1 MAQIGAAVVTPRPK
15 AGRVFAVGRRVRL
28 SDVSPQ
34 GRVRLDAVARYLQDV
49 ARDDSADADFAEP
62 MAWVVRRTLIE
73 AANLPRHQ
81 EWMEIATW
89 CSGYG
94 GRWAERRT
102 EITGDRGGAVSAVAV
117 WVHVDGRMGTPR
129 RLPAQF
135 YPVWGPSAAGR
146 RVSARLML
154 PTEPAAGSVRLPWR
168 MRAVD
173 LDMLNHMNNAAHWSA
188 LVEAAT
194 RLAAPPDAAAT
205 TGLGQDSRLR
215 AELEHRAPVGADHRL
230 ELWASRLA
238 DGAAAWLTVDGVAA
252 TAATLRQL

>member
-1 MAQIGAAVVTPRPK
+1 MAQTGAAALTPRPQ
-15 AGRVFAVGRRVRL
+15 AGRVFAARRRVRL

-73 AANLPRHQ
+73 AASLPRHQ
-81 EWMEIATW
+81 EWLEIATW

-102 EITGDRGGAVSAVAV
+102 EITGDCGSAASAVAV
-117 WVHVDGRMGTPR
+117 WVHVEGRTGAPR

-154 PTEPAAGSVRLPWR
+154 PAEPAADSVRLPWR

-194 RLAAPPDAAAT
+194 CLAVPRDAAT
-205 TGLGQDSRLR
+205 TTRPGRGPRLR
-215 AELEHRAPVGADHRL
+215 AELEHRAPVGADHRP

-238 DGAAAWLTVDGVAA
+238 DGAAAWLTVDGIAA